1 MGQHWFLLTVLGF
14 VLAAAVGFGL
24 WWVYM
29 RLMMWSNNYR
39 YRYSKIPTL
48 VMPREDSPTR
58 RSRGMMP
65 TLLRRVSFKDDEET
79 GHVTETSYELFS
91 RRD

>member
-14 VLAAAVGFGL
+14 ALAGAVGLGI
-24 WWVYM
+24 WWVYT
-29 RLMMWSNNYR
+29 RLMMWSANYR

-48 VMPREDSPTR
+48 VTPPSHSPTR
-58 RSRGMMP
+58 RARGMMP
-65 TLLRRVSFKDDEET
+65 TLLRRVSFKEDEEA
-79 GHVTETSYELFS
+79 GHATETSYELFS